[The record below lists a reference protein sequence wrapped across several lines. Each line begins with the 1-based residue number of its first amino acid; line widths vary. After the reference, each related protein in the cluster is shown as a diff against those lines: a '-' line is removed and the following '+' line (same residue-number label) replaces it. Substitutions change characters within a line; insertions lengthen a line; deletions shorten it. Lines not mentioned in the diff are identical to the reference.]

1 MYVKALNQWVDSM
14 DQGVLGKAKTAAKR
28 RQKKWRLSPDEWE
41 TLAKLCAVLQVR
53 RTSDHYFICSKI
65 NVCCT
70 FQKYQDATLEFSQ
83 SKVPTI
89 SKVLPLFKTIQQ
101 HLEDALKD
109 PDFAKDKSGQKYR
122 GLKRGLKF
130 GLDKMNHH
138 LEKALVGDYPLLGAG
153 ECLITCALVFT

>member
-1 MYVKALNQWVDSM
+1 M
-14 DQGVLGKAKTAAKR
+14 DQGVSGKAKTAAKR
-28 RQKKWRLSPDEWE
+28 HQNKWRLSPDEWE
-41 TLAKLCAVLQVR
+41 TLAKLCAVLQVCR
-53 RTSDHYFICSKI
+53 MSDNYLICSRV
-65 NVCCT
+65 NVHSA

-89 SKVLPLFKTIQQ
+89 SKVLPLFKMIQQ

-109 PDFAKDKSGQKYR
+109 PELMKDKSGQKYR

-130 GLDKMNHH
+130 GLDKMNIH

-153 ECLITCALVFT
+153 KCLISACALVFT